1 MIYLTLTD
9 RIDEFLAGHKSE
21 IIQDLKNLI
30 QIPSVKEA
38 AVPGAPNGV
47 PCAMALNAS
56 AKLFQRMSM
65 KTKIFENSGYALA
78 EFGQG
83 DKTIGLFSHCDVVP
97 AGGGWIYTDP
107 FVPIEKNGFIVGRGA
122 EDNKSGVIASVYAV
136 KAIQEL
142 GLSLNSKLAVF
153 VGSDEESGMGDADAF
168 VREQNMPDVSIVP
181 DNSFPVYVGEK
192 GTMRFFAQCGDLFQQ
207 VRSVS
212 GGSAF
217 NVVLDEVSVT
227 ITQTDALQ
235 KELTER
241 AEQNERIQIKQSGN
255 DLILTAMGVSK
266 HASAPEGSENA
277 LFCAANFLKSCSEL
291 PEADRNIFS
300 SVAELLKGFYGE
312 PFGIEHQDK
321 NFGRLTC
328 ANGIAKMDN
337 GRLALSFDIRY
348 GTEADGKFIID
359 EINRVLTS
367 KSWSMTELENR
378 AGFNNDA
385 EKEVVN
391 ALLSAYQ
398 TASGDNGAKPHY
410 SAGATYAAH
419 LKNAFSVGTCAPYKF
434 KVSETLPQGHGGI
447 HQKDE
452 MLHVE
457 GFLEGIKIL
466 VLMILN
472 ADKAI
477 HK

>member
-1 MIYLTLTD
+1 M
-9 RIDEFLAGHKSE
+9 
-21 IIQDLKNLI
+21 
-30 QIPSVKEA
+30 
-38 AVPGAPNGV
+38 
-47 PCAMALNAS
+47 
-56 AKLFQRMSM
+56 
-65 KTKIFENSGYALA
+65 
-78 EFGQG
+78 
-83 DKTIGLFSHCDVVP
+83 
-97 AGGGWIYTDP
+97 
-107 FVPIEKNGFIVGRGA
+107 
-122 EDNKSGVIASVYAV
+122 
-136 KAIQEL
+136 
-142 GLSLNSKLAVF
+142 
-153 VGSDEESGMGDADAF
+153 GSDEESGMGDADAF
-168 VREQNMPDVSIVP
+168 VREQNMPDMSLVP

-192 GTMRFFAQCGDLFQQ
+192 GTMRFFAQCGDQFQQ

-217 NVVLDEVSVT
+217 NVVLDEVCVT
-227 ITQTDALQ
+227 ITYTDALQ

-241 AEQNERIQIKQSGN
+241 AEQNGKIQIKQRGN
-255 DLILTAMGVSK
+255 ELILTAMGVSK

-291 PEADRNIFS
+291 PQADRNIFS
-300 SVAELLKGFYGE
+300 AVTELLKGFYGE

-328 ANGIAKMDN
+328 ANGIAKMNN

-348 GTEADGKFIID
+348 GTEADGKTIID
-359 EINRVLTS
+359 NINRVLTS
-367 KSWSMTELENR
+367 KNWGMTELENR

-391 ALLSAYQ
+391 ALLAAYQ
-398 TASGDNGAKPHY
+398 TVSGDYGAKPQY

-434 KVSETLPQGHGGI
+434 KVPETLPQGHGGI

-452 MLHVE
+452 MLHIA

-466 VLMILN
+466 ILMILN